1 MTFVIW
7 LGKHGHNTVW
17 SKFDDSCGPNIM
29 PQQFDFS
36 KSPSI
41 INPCQFMRLILL
53 KEMINFAWAK
63 DKMVMAIGSH

>member
-36 KSPSI
+36 KSFNYQPISI
-41 INPCQFMRLILL
+41 YEIDPL
-53 KEMINFAWAK
+53 EGD
-63 DKMVMAIGSH
+63 DKFCMGKR